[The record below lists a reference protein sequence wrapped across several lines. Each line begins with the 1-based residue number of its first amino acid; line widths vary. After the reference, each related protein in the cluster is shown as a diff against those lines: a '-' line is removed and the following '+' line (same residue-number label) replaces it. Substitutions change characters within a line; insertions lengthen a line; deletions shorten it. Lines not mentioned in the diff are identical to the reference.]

1 MTKKKI
7 KKEPVA
13 NDSPMNLYDR
23 MIAIGEKKYGPD
35 NKFVRQLKKNKEL
48 RIQNKGKS
56 FRELYTERDMFEV
69 GHRNKKVKTKINE

>member
-69 GHRNKKVKTKINE
+69 GHRNKKVKTKTND

>member
-13 NDSPMNLYDR
+13 NDSPMSLYDR
-23 MIAIGEKKYGPD
+23 MIAIGEKTYGPN

-48 RIQNKGKS
+48 GLKNKGKS
-56 FRELYTERDMFEV
+56 FREIYSERQTFTF
-69 GHRNKKVKTKINE
+69 GHQNKKVKTND